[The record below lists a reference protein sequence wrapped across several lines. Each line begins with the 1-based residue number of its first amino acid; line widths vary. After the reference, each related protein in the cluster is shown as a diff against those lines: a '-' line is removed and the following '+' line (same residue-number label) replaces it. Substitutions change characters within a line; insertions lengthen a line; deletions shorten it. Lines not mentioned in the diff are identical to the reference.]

1 MQSASQLAVAYL
13 IVATSAQADQSI
25 IRFTDRNITVVPG
38 DNPGLPS
45 YKMRF
50 GSFAAGFTPTLANFS
65 QWDANFNGSTG
76 AHTPGVITTIDF
88 TASDNSVHTLYSQ
101 MYMLVYNI
109 APNEATSTAT
119 SAALLT
125 RINWINF
132 EYGWFEIPGE
142 DRRGNPIMREVVY
155 NYQFGFGGWEYSEG
169 SLRNWD
175 EDNYLP
181 MTSLGDAFSSPIN
194 DLVLVN
200 GGLGVTSSFS
210 AVPEPSS
217 LGWVGLALAAAAM
230 ARRRRAAKAA

>member
-1 MQSASQLAVAYL
+1 MQSASRVALACL
-13 IVATSAQADQSI
+13 IVAASAQAQSLV
-25 IRFTDRNITVVPG
+25 RFSDRNITVIPG

-50 GSFAAGFTPTLANFS
+50 GTFAAGFTPTLANFS

-76 AHTPGVITTIDF
+76 AHTPGVTTNIDF
-88 TASDNSVHTLYSQ
+88 TANDNSVHAVGST

-109 APNEATSTAT
+109 APNAPTSTAT

-125 RINWINF
+125 RVNWLTPT
-132 EYGWFEIPGE
+132 YGFFEIWGL
-142 DRRGNPIMREVVY
+142 DRFENPVLVEVEY

-169 SLRNWD
+169 GLRNWD

-181 MTSLGDAFSSPIN
+181 LTDLSPYSSLVN

-210 AVPEPSS
+210 AVPEASS
-217 LGWVGLALAAAAM
+217 FGWVGLALAAAAV

>member
-1 MQSASQLAVAYL
+1 MRSYVPFSLACL
-13 IVATSAQADQSI
+13 IVAAGAQAQSLV
-25 IRFTDRNITVVPG
+25 RFYDRNITVVPG

-50 GSFAAGFTPTLANFS
+50 GTFAAGFTPTLANFS

-76 AHTPGVITTIDF
+76 AHTPGVTTTIDF
-88 TASDNSVHTLYSQ
+88 TANNNSVHAVGST

-109 APNEATSTAT
+109 APTAATSTAT

-125 RINWINF
+125 RVDWLTPT
-132 EYGWFEIPGE
+132 YGWFDTQGF
-142 DRRGNPIMREVVY
+142 DRRGRPITIEVQY

-169 SLRNWD
+169 GLRNWD

-181 MTSLGDAFSSPIN
+181 LTDLGPYSSPVN

-200 GGLGVTSSFS
+200 GGVGVTSSFS
-210 AVPEPSS
+210 AVPEASS
-217 LGWVGLALAAAAM
+217 LGWVGLALAAAAA

>member
-1 MQSASQLAVAYL
+1 MLLQRYL
-13 IVATSAQADQSI
+13 IPLLFAAATQADVSI
-25 IRFTDRNITVVPG
+25 IRFNDRNITVVPG

-50 GSFAAGFTPTLANFS
+50 GTFAAGFTPTLANFS

-76 AHTPGVITTIDF
+76 SHTPGVTTTIDF
-88 TASDNSVHTLYSQ
+88 TASDNSVHAVGSM

-109 APNEATSTAT
+109 APNAPTSTAT

-125 RINWINF
+125 RVDWLTQT
-132 EYGWFEIPGE
+132 YGWHDTQGFDERGRPITGE
-142 DRRGNPIMREVVY
+142 VLY
-155 NYQFGFGGWEYSEG
+155 NYQFGFGGWEIG
-169 SLRNWD
+169 LRNWD

-181 MTSLGDAFSSPIN
+181 LTDLSPYSSLVN

-200 GGLGVTSSFS
+200 GGIGVTSSFS
-210 AVPEPSS
+210 AVPESSS
-217 LGWVGLALAAAAM
+217 LGWVGLALAAAAV

>member
-1 MQSASQLAVAYL
+1 MIAAA
-13 IVATSAQADQSI
+13 SAQAQSLV
-25 IRFTDRNITVVPG
+25 RFYDRNITVVPG

-50 GSFAAGFTPTLANFS
+50 GTFAAGFTPTLANFS

-76 AHTPGVITTIDF
+76 AHTPGVRTTIDF
-88 TASDNSVHTLYSQ
+88 TANDNSVHAVGST

-109 APNEATSTAT
+109 APTAATSTAT

-125 RINWINF
+125 RVDWLTPT
-132 EYGWFEIPGE
+132 YGWFDTQGF
-142 DRRGNPIMREVVY
+142 DRRGRPITVEVKY
-155 NYQFGFGGWEYSEG
+155 NYQFGFGGWEYSAG
-169 SLRNWD
+169 GLRNWD

-181 MTSLGDAFSSPIN
+181 LTDLSPYSSPIN

-210 AVPEPSS
+210 AVPEASS
-217 LGWVGLALAAAAM
+217 LGWVGLALAAAAA